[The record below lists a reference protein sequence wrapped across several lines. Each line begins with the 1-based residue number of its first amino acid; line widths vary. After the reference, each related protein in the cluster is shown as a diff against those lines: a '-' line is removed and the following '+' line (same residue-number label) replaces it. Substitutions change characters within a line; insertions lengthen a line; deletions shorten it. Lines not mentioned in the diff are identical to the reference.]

1 MCMLSDSGITDLQ
14 NLGKGVLLH
23 VVSLD
28 AVVKEVNRLSMINI
42 ESKAMEQNLRSMVRA
57 LVQIVS

>member
-1 MCMLSDSGITDLQ
+1 MLSDSGITDLQ

-28 AVVKEVNRLSMINI
+28 DVVKEVNRLSMINI

>member
-1 MCMLSDSGITDLQ
+1 MLADSGITDLQ

-28 AVVKEVNRLSMINI
+28 DVTEEVNKQSTKKI
-42 ESKAMEQNLRSMVRA
+42 ESWERKQSLISIVRA
-57 LVQIVS
+57 LVQNAS